1 VVAAPRDRTRARILI
16 VEDNFDVRWLLR
28 QVLLLDG
35 WSVETAGN
43 AREAISLV
51 EAELPSIVLL
61 DLSMPEMDGW
71 AFLDRRSREPTW
83 QRVPVLV
90 MSGSH
95 HRAADAL
102 DKGANAFLPKPFTI
116 EELRE
121 MLSDLVDN
129 QPHSD
134 EQ

>member
-1 VVAAPRDRTRARILI
+1 VPDAPRDRTRPWILI
-16 VEDNFDVRWLLR
+16 VEDNVDVRWLLR

-43 AREAISLV
+43 GREAMEIL
-51 EAELPSIVLL
+51 ETELPAIVLL
-61 DLSMPEMDGW
+61 DLAMPEMDGW
-71 AFLDRRSREPTW
+71 MFLDRRSLVPAL
-83 QRVPVLV
+83 QGVPVLV

-102 DKGANAFLPKPFTI
+102 ERGANGFLPKPFTI

-121 MLSDLVDN
+121 MIADLLD
-129 QPHSD
+129 D
-134 EQ
+134 G